1 MKNGHLVKRLVVTT
15 LALGLLGANIKTMA
29 EQAAES
35 RRLSILSVKG
45 ENGFVIKGGTREI
58 KAIAGMPLGQ
68 GSKVK
73 TGADSNLF
81 MEADDDKVMKLDS
94 QSVAEITG
102 VSSKKLKITLKSGS
116 LFFQVDRKLAEDEE
130 LTFDAAQTSMSI
142 RGTGGILSFKEKS
155 LEFSLIEGSVDW
167 TIGNETVAVD
177 AGETVVLK
185 EVADGLSLDK
195 NGMNSIY
202 ELLEKKKL
210 DWRELDDF
218 GLETLLEQE
227 GRMDLSAVGYNPTTD
242 RQEAQELL
250 ERKREERRKEEDRR
264 EQLRQQQEERNGAG
278 QQIQRQDGRPP
289 EEQTENSG
297 GMGIQEPVWT
307 ENDSSSG
314 ADSSGGADD
323 SSGGE
328 DSSDPG
334 GDSGSPGGDP
344 GSPGGDSSDSG
355 VSDTPSSSGGDT
367 GSAGTADTSS
377 YNNFALFSTP

>member
-1 MKNGHLVKRLVVTT
+1 MKNGHLVKRLVVAT

-58 KAIAGMPLGQ
+58 KATAGMPLGQ

-73 TGADSNLF
+73 TGASSNLF
-81 MEADDDKVMKLDS
+81 LEADGDKVMKLDS

-142 RGTGGILSFKEKS
+142 RGTAGLLSFKEKS
-155 LEFSLIEGSVDW
+155 LEFSLLEGSVDW
-167 TIGNETVAVD
+167 TIGNETVAVE
-177 AGETVVLK
+177 AGDKVVLK
-185 EVADGLSLDK
+185 EVTDGLSLEK

-218 GLETLLEQE
+218 GLETLLDQE
-227 GRMDLSAVGYNPTTD
+227 GRMDLSVVGYDPAANG
-242 RQEAQELL
+242 QEARELL
-250 ERKREERRKEEDRR
+250 EKKREERKQEEDKR
-264 EQLRQQQEERNGAG
+264 EQLRKEQEERNGSG
-278 QQIQRQDGRPP
+278 QPALRQDGRPP
-289 EEQTENSG
+289 EERTENTG
-297 GMGIQEPVWT
+297 GIGVQEPVGT
-307 ENDSSSG
+307 DSPDDSPGTGETSGSDGSSSG
-314 ADSSGGADD
+314 AGSDSSTNTESRPSTGGENPPETDSTPYESPTGIN
-323 SSGGE
+323 SSGLY
-328 DSSDPG
+328 P
-334 GDSGSPGGDP
+334 
-344 GSPGGDSSDSG
+344 
-355 VSDTPSSSGGDT
+355 TP
-367 GSAGTADTSS
+367 
-377 YNNFALFSTP
+377 